1 MNPISPKKLLHSKW
15 TSLAPQHKE
24 KHFTIT
30 EVEYDE
36 QQRVIHCILQAVIN
50 HHEYAIEWRTL
61 KDAQQWRTGWH

>member
-1 MNPISPKKLLHSKW
+1 MNKISPKKLLHSKW
-15 TSLAPQHKE
+15 TSVTPLHKE

-36 QQRVIHCILQAVIN
+36 EQRVIHCMIQAVIN
-50 HHEYAIEWRTL
+50 HHEYVIDWRTL